1 MKKITK
7 FQSFGAVALTLVAA
21 LLMSFAS
28 GKTYKIGDNVADFK
42 LKNTEN
48 GKYVSMASYP
58 NAKGYIIVF
67 TCNHCPFAKK
77 YEQRIMSLDK
87 KYAALGYPVIA
98 ISPNDPAVA
107 PEDSYD
113 ELGKRAKEKGYTFPY
128 TFDETQQVA
137 QAFGATKTPHVFL
150 INKEGGKLVLKYA
163 GAIDDNTEDAAKVT
177 KNYLADAIA
186 EVMAGKAVTVSETK
200 SVGCT
205 IKWKQS

>member
-1 MKKITK
+1 M
-7 FQSFGAVALTLVAA
+7 VAG
-21 LLMSFAS
+21 LLMSFAP
-28 GKTYKIGDNVADFK
+28 GKSYKIGDSVADFK

-48 GKYVSMASYP
+48 GKYVSMASFP
-58 NAKGYIIVF
+58 NAKGYIVVF

-77 YEQRIMSLDK
+77 YEQRIMDLDK
-87 KYAALGYPVIA
+87 KYASVGYPVIA

-128 TFDETQQVA
+128 TFDETQTVA
-137 QAFGATKTPHVFL
+137 RAFGATKTPHVFL
-150 INKEGGKLVLKYA
+150 INKEGGKLILKYA

-186 EVMAGKAVTVSETK
+186 EVMAGKAVTVTETK

>member
-1 MKKITK
+1 MKKITR
-7 FQSFGAVALTLVAA
+7 FQSIGGIALALISA
-21 LLMSFAS
+21 LLMSFAP
-28 GKTYKIGDNVADFK
+28 GKSYKIGDAVSDFK

-58 NAKGYIIVF
+58 NAKGFIIVF

-87 KYAALGYPVIA
+87 KYAPQGYPVIA
-98 ISPNDPAVA
+98 ISPNDPAVT

-113 ELGKRAKEKGYTFPY
+113 ELGKRAKEKGYSFPY

-150 INKEGGKLVLKYA
+150 VNKEGGKLILKYA
-163 GAIDDNTEDAAKVT
+163 GAIDDNTEDAAKVS

-186 EVMAGKAVTVSETK
+186 EVMAGKSVTVSETK

>member
-1 MKKITK
+1 MKKITRV
-7 FQSFGAVALTLVAA
+7 QSFGVVALTLIAA
-21 LLMSFAS
+21 LLMSFAP
-28 GKTYKIGDNVADFK
+28 GKSYKIGDNVADFK

-77 YEQRIMSLDK
+77 YEQRIMNLDK

-98 ISPNDPAVA
+98 ISPNDPAVT

-113 ELGKRAKEKGYTFPY
+113 ELGKRAKEKGYSFPY
-128 TFDETQQVA
+128 AFDETQQVA

-150 INKEGGKLVLKYA
+150 VNKEGGKLVLKYA

-200 SVGCT
+200 SVGCS

>member
-1 MKKITK
+1 MKQITK
-7 FQSFGAVALTLVAA
+7 FQSWSGIALAMVAA
-21 LLMSFAS
+21 ILMSFAP
-28 GKTYKIGDNVADFK
+28 GKSYKIGDTVADFK

-58 NAKGYIIVF
+58 AAKGFIVVF

-77 YEQRIMSLDK
+77 YEQRIMGLDK
-87 KYAALGYPVIA
+87 KYAAQGYPVIA
-98 ISPNDPAVA
+98 ISPNDPAVT

-113 ELGKRAKEKGYTFPY
+113 ELGKHAKEKGYTFPY
-128 TFDETQQVA
+128 AFDETQQVA

-150 INKEGGKLVLKYA
+150 VNKEGGKLVLKYA
-163 GAIDDNTEDAAKVT
+163 GAIDDNTEDASKVT

-186 EVMAGKAVTVSETK
+186 EVMAGKAVTLTETK

>member
-1 MKKITK
+1 MGLI
-7 FQSFGAVALTLVAA
+7 ALTIVAS
-21 LLMSFAS
+21 LLMSFAF
-28 GKTYKIGDNVADFK
+28 GKSYKIGDTVSDFK

-58 NAKGYIIVF
+58 AAKGFIIVF
-67 TCNHCPFAKK
+67 TCNHCPFSKK
-77 YEQRIMSLDK
+77 YEQRIMNLDK

-98 ISPNDPAVA
+98 ISANDPAVT

-128 TFDETQQVA
+128 AFDESQQVA
-137 QAFGATKTPHVFL
+137 QSFGATKTPHVFL
-150 INKEGGKLVLKYA
+150 VNKEGGKLILKYA
-163 GAIDDNTEDAAKVT
+163 GAIDDNTQDAAKVT

>member
-1 MKKITK
+1 MKNKTRT
-7 FQSFGAVALTLVAA
+7 QLGGATALALVVAF
-21 LLMSFAS
+21 LMSFAS
-28 GKTYKIGDNVADFK
+28 GKSYKIGDTVADFK

-48 GKYVSMASYP
+48 GKMVSMASYP
-58 NAKGYIIVF
+58 AAKGFIIVF

-77 YEQRIMSLDK
+77 YEQRIINLDK

-98 ISPNDPAVA
+98 ISPNDPTVT
-107 PEDSYD
+107 PDDSYE

-150 INKEGGKLVLKYA
+150 VNKESGKLILKYA
-163 GAIDDNTEDAAKVT
+163 GAIDDNTEDASKVT

-186 EVMAGKAVTVSETK
+186 EVIAGKTVTVSETK

>member
-1 MKKITK
+1 MKKISK
-7 FQSFGAVALTLVAA
+7 FQSYGIVALTMVAG
-21 LLMSFAS
+21 LLMSFAP
-28 GKTYKIGDNVADFK
+28 GKSYKIGDSVADFK

-48 GKYVSMASYP
+48 GKYVSMASFP
-58 NAKGYIIVF
+58 NAKGYIVVF

-77 YEQRIMSLDK
+77 YEQRIMDLDK
-87 KYAALGYPVIA
+87 KYASVGYPVIA

-128 TFDETQQVA
+128 TFDETQTVA

-150 INKEGGKLVLKYA
+150 INKEGGKLILKYA

-186 EVMAGKAVTVSETK
+186 EVMAGKAVTVTETK